1 MRWNP
6 KALVLLVFLFLSSY
20 LSHSVFAAG
29 IPRINPLKVEEKML
43 PGETKEGTITL
54 SNSHKEVMHL
64 KIYVQDW
71 AYTSLQGNGTKKF
84 APPGLL
90 PFSCSRWLRVY
101 PEQLTLSPGESQKVR
116 YTLSIPADAHGGYHS
131 ALFFESALA
140 QNQEGVVHISG
151 RLASL
156 IYVEVSGTVKRE
168 CQIASFQL
176 MRREQS
182 KILELQLDF
191 KNTGNTHLAVEPTF
205 NLSNREGALV
215 ARGAFPKIYTLPNDS
230 VTTTTAW
237 PGNLSEG
244 IYDVILTVDL
254 GENQVWVKE
263 WKITVSANGA
273 VKEDLS

>member
-1 MRWNP
+1 
-6 KALVLLVFLFLSSY
+6 LFGH

-43 PGETKEGTITL
+43 PGEIKEGTITL
-54 SNSHKEVMHL
+54 SNSQKEVMHL

-71 AYTSLQGNGTKKF
+71 AYDSSQGNGTKKF
-84 APPGLL
+84 ASPGLL
-90 PFSCSRWLRVY
+90 PFSCSGWLRVY
-101 PEQLTLSPGESQKVR
+101 PEQLSLSPGESQKIR
-116 YTLSIPADAHGGYHS
+116 YILSVPADAHGGYHS

-140 QNQEGVVHISG
+140 QNQEGVVNISG

-156 IYVEVSGTVKRE
+156 IYVEVTGTIKRE
-168 CQIASFQL
+168 CKINSFRL
-176 MRREQS
+176 TREEHS

-191 KNTGNTHLAVEPTF
+191 KNRGNTHLAIEPTF
-205 NLSNREGALV
+205 NLLNREGALV

-230 VTTTTAW
+230 VTKTTTW

-244 IYDVILTVDL
+244 VYDVILTVDL
-254 GENQVWVKE
+254 GENQVLVKE

-273 VKEDLS
+273 IKENLS

>member
-1 MRWNP
+1 MHWNP
-6 KALVLLVFLFLSSY
+6 KSLVTWVSLFLLGH
-20 LSHSVFAAG
+20 LSQFVFAAG

-71 AYTSLQGNGTKKF
+71 AYTSLEGNGTKKF
-84 APPGLL
+84 APAGLL
-90 PFSCSRWLRVY
+90 PFSCSRWLRVF
-101 PEQLTLSPGESQKVR
+101 PEQLSLSPGESQKIR
-116 YTLSIPADAHGGYHS
+116 YTLSIPADAKGGYHS

-140 QNQEGVVHISG
+140 QNQEGIVNVSG

-156 IYVEVSGTVKRE
+156 IYVEVTGTIQRE
-168 CQIASFQL
+168 CKINAL
-176 MRREQS
+176 HLIRKDHS

-191 KNTGNTHLAVEPTF
+191 QNTGNTHLTIEPAF
-205 NLSNREGALV
+205 NLLNSEGALV

-230 VTTTTAW
+230 VTTTTTW

-244 IYDVILTVDL
+244 VYDVILTVDL
-254 GENQVWVKE
+254 GENQVLVKE
-263 WKITVSANGA
+263 WKVSVSPTGA
-273 VKEDLS
+273 IQENLF